1 MYSVFQDVDPW
12 SGAVDIHDSIHPSC
26 HSRQRV
32 MGPPARDLQ
41 LTQRNLCAPGALYL
55 DRLCLAVERNPYVGT
70 VMIFLDYRRAPMFFA
85 KIFAHQPVR
94 TNQSAFIAVRRPS
107 IERRSVSV
115 KQTLIGR
122 GSTLRMP
129 VLRWSRLPLSLRW
142 SARSLAHARFD
153 CLVDSS
159 SSGSSINS
167 NVPTPTRQAFG
178 SLPLITES
186 PMPVPSRAMLQFDG
200 TVLMVLGA

>member
-12 SGAVDIHDSIHPSC
+12 SGTVDIHDSIHPSC
-26 HSRQRV
+26 HSRQPV

-70 VMIFLDYRRAPMFFA
+70 VMIFLDYRRAAMFFA
-85 KIFAHQPVR
+85 KIFAHQPVSLHCGTETLDRAALGFGQADLDR
-94 TNQSAFIAVRRPS
+94 TRYHVTNAS
-107 IERRSVSV
+107 
-115 KQTLIGR
+115 L
-122 GSTLRMP
+122 
-129 VLRWSRLPLSLRW
+129 VLSRLPLSRRW